1 MVSGSIS
8 PPCSGYFSPFLH
20 STGTLSVFYWYL
32 ALRDGP
38 RRFRQDSSCPA
49 LLRIPLSVQINTCKG
64 LSPSTAHIPIWF
76 HFVSIP
82 NIAVLQ
88 PRFCLNKTGL
98 GYSPFARHYSEN
110 RFFFLFLQV
119 LRCFSSLRW
128 HASLRDWPS
137 ASRVAPF
144 GYPRIKSSLQIPAA
158 FRSLPRP
165 SSPIEA
171 KASSVRP

>member
-1 MVSGSIS
+1 MVPVDSDRIPRVPPYLGFLLFTVSLRVRDFHTLRSGF
-8 PPCSGYFSPFLH
+8 PTRFHFLH
-20 STGTLSVFYWYL
+20 SVRLE
-32 ALRDGP
+32 
-38 RRFRQDSSCPA
+38 
-49 LLRIPLSVQINTCKG
+49 
-64 LSPSTAHIPIWF
+64 
-76 HFVSIP
+76 
-82 NIAVLQ
+82 VLQ
-88 PRFCLNKTGL
+88 PRKCRNIHGL
-98 GYSPFARHYSEN
+98 GYSPFDRHYSEN